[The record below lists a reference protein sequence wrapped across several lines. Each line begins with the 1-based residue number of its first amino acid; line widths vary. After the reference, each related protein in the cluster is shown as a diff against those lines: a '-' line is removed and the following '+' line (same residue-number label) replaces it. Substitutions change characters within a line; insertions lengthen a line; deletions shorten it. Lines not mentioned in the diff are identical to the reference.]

1 MGTGIVSSFENVCD
15 RARLAIQFFCEQD
28 APELAAQVFRFR
40 KSVLVDLHGWQL
52 TVIDDQ
58 ERDEFDV
65 PETVHAALF
74 RGEQI
79 VGAFRAIRADGHYLA
94 ATKFPD
100 LACVRNYTRS
110 PLSWEISRLTVAPG
124 ERRFETS
131 MLIYAAMF
139 HFLRLKGGHSIVGF
153 CDVAHQRLLE
163 RVGIET
169 RPYGPPREIGTDA
182 MGRPIIVVAG
192 EMPLPVD
199 PTLRFQKLMSLVD
212 QMEIHDETAVLGYS
226 SLSA

>member
-1 MGTGIVSSFENVCD
+1 MSSFENVRD
-15 RARLAIQFFCEQD
+15 RDGLRIQFFCEGD
-28 APELAAQVFRFR
+28 APGLAAQVFRFR
-40 KSVLVDLHGWQL
+40 KAVLVDLHGWQL
-52 TVIDDQ
+52 SVQDDQ

-65 PETVHAALF
+65 SDTVHAALL
-74 RGEQI
+74 RGEQV
-79 VGAFRAIRADGHYLA
+79 VGAFRAIRADGSYLA

-100 LACVRNYTRS
+100 LACDRPFTRS

-131 MLIYAAMF
+131 MLLYAAMF

-169 RPYGPPREIGTDA
+169 RPYGPSKEIGTDA
-182 MGRPIIVVAG
+182 MGRPVIVVAG
-192 EMPLPVD
+192 EMPIPAEPD
-199 PTLRFQKLMSLVD
+199 LRFQKLMSLVD
-212 QMEIHDETAVLGYS
+212 KMEIHDETAVLGYS

>member
-1 MGTGIVSSFENVCD
+1 MSSFENVRD
-15 RARLAIQFFCEQD
+15 RDRLKIQFFCEGD
-28 APELAAQVFRFR
+28 APGLAAQVFRFR
-40 KSVLVDLHGWQL
+40 KAVLVDLHGWQL
-52 TVIDDQ
+52 SVHNDQ

-65 PETVHAALF
+65 SDTVHAALF
-74 RGEQI
+74 RGEHV
-79 VGAFRAIRADGHYLA
+79 VGAFRAIRADGIYLA

-100 LACVRNYTRS
+100 LACDREFTRS

-131 MLIYAAMF
+131 MLLYAAMF

-169 RPYGPPREIGTDA
+169 RPYGPSKEIGIDA
-182 MGRPIIVVAG
+182 MGRPVIVVAG
-192 EMPLPVD
+192 ELPI
-199 PTLRFQKLMSLVD
+199 PAEPGLRFQKLMSLVD
-212 QMEIHDETAVLGYS
+212 KMEIHDETAVLGYS